1 MTAILYF
8 VTPSSFVKIASKAGE
23 FIPVLGPLL
32 DFSKKAKKI
41 TEMTDPV
48 GASSRG
54 IGIVFN
60 FCFGKAG
67 AVSVECA
74 LWLSLS
80 VAGGVT
86 ANTVLIATGAQFG
99 NMVMDEILD

>member
-1 MTAILYF
+1 MRIIYF

-23 FIPVLGPLL
+23 FISVLGPAIE
-32 DFSKKAKKI
+32 FTKKAKKV

-80 VAGGVT
+80 VDGGVT
-86 ANTVLIATGAQFG
+86 ANPGLIALGAQFG
-99 NMVMDEILD
+99 Y

>member
-1 MTAILYF
+1 MRIIYF
-8 VTPSSFVKIASKAGE
+8 VTPLSFVKIASKAGE
-23 FIPVLGPLL
+23 FIPVLGPAIE
-32 DFSKKAKKI
+32 FTKKAKKV

-80 VAGGVT
+80 VDGGVT
-86 ANTVLIATGAQFG
+86 ANPGLIALGAQFG
-99 NMVMDEILD
+99 Y

>member
-1 MTAILYF
+1 MRIIYF

-23 FIPVLGPLL
+23 FIPVLGPAIE
-32 DFSKKAKKI
+32 FTKKAKKV

-80 VAGGVT
+80 VDGGVT
-86 ANTVLIATGAQFG
+86 ANSGLIALGAQFG
-99 NMVMDEILD
+99 Y

>member
-1 MTAILYF
+1 MRIIYF

-23 FIPVLGPLL
+23 FIPVLGPAIE
-32 DFSKKAKKI
+32 FTKKAKKV

-67 AVSVECA
+67 AVSIECA

-80 VAGGVT
+80 VDGGVT
-86 ANTVLIATGAQFG
+86 ANSGLIALGAQFG
-99 NMVMDEILD
+99 Y

>member
-1 MTAILYF
+1 MRIIYF

-23 FIPVLGPLL
+23 FIPVLGPAIE
-32 DFSKKAKKI
+32 FTKKAKKV

-80 VAGGVT
+80 VNGGVT
-86 ANTVLIATGAQFG
+86 ANSGLIALGAQFG
-99 NMVMDEILD
+99 Y